1 MSGSW
6 TCSSG
11 VSYYLVLVLR
21 VSSVFDYTLGQ
32 LLTDMNKAGKEIY
45 KEICSLQL
53 NWPDKSQ
60 GQS

>member
-11 VSYYLVLVLR
+11 DSYYLVLVLR

-32 LLTDMNKAGKEIY
+32 LLTDMNKAAKEIY